1 MSLFLQASELARDL
15 VAVIEGF
22 EDTERKKAAQARALT
37 LSIEQKTITE
47 KLLALRQKICALLD
61 GAADQECTDL
71 IAVDILFEASEK
83 LRGSFFGQER
93 AESEEVL
100 IKKCRAIFEKNDIS
114 DALWFRAFVILSFYF
129 QPFEL
134 PLLKNVKDL
143 SVNAFKAYLLFTM
156 RQPHLMTQEDEG
168 RYIRYYKELT
178 SWLLD
183 LMQKTEEGSRQNILH
198 QAIKNKLT
206 FGACFY
212 VDCSTIDL
220 IKARAAILGEL
231 VRQNPALDVL
241 SRRKLPVRAVGR
253 KKKLG
258 LLSRNLKD
266 YTDTRALYALFSG
279 FDLRDYDIYWY
290 SLDVVD
296 ETCRENSSFDSKIS
310 ELAHK
315 AVSLRG
321 DAAQKAQQIIA
332 DDLDFLVIGTAYSF
346 SAKDFDQL
354 LALRLARVQ
363 VNLSALIS
371 GSSGLASYDYYI
383 VSQAS
388 PEIASVYRRESTE
401 TLKTIEGPLI
411 CYERKEKVLPSKNI
425 TRAALGIPEEAV
437 LYFSGAAVNKQM
449 APTLH
454 AFLSILR
461 EVQGSYLLFAPFSP
475 TWGGY
480 FLALTFLARLRFV
493 MKDFPDID
501 PKRII
506 VVHAVDPDD
515 FERLIQLSDV
525 CLGSFPRDGVTVAMQ
540 ALHYGKPLIARA
552 EKWLHANQ
560 DALML
565 RSLGQE
571 DLIGTDNAAVAAR
584 AIRLGRDPVLRQKT
598 AQNIAQRVEKAPFFD
613 VKKQSSK
620 MAALFEE
627 MVEEK
632 NIR

>member
-15 VAVIEGF
+15 VVVLEGF
-22 EDTERKKAAQARALT
+22 EITQREKAAQACT
-37 LSIEQKTITE
+37 LSLALEQKIITE
-47 KLLALRQKICALLD
+47 KLLMLRQEICALLD
-61 GAADQECTDL
+61 SATDQECTDL
-71 IAVDILFEASEK
+71 TAANILFEASEK
-83 LRGSFFGQER
+83 LRGSLFGQEIS
-93 AESEEVL
+93 ESEETL
-100 IKKCRAIFEKNDIS
+100 IKKCCSVFEKRDTS
-114 DALWFRAFVILSFYF
+114 HALWFRAFVLLSFYF

-134 PLLKNVKDL
+134 PLRKNIKGL
-143 SVNAFKAYLLFTM
+143 SANAFKAYLLFSM

-168 RYIRYYKELT
+168 RYISYYKVLT

-183 LMQKTEEGSRQNILH
+183 LMQKTKAGSRQNILY

-231 VRQNPALDVL
+231 VKQNPALDVI
-241 SRRKLPVRAVGR
+241 SRRKLPVREVGH
-253 KKKLG
+253 KKRLG

-279 FDLRDYDIYWY
+279 FDLRNYDIYWY

-296 ETCRENSSFDSKIS
+296 ETCRENFSFASKIS
-310 ELAHK
+310 ELTHK
-315 AVSLRG
+315 TISLCG
-321 DAAQKAQQIIA
+321 DAAQMAQQIVA
-332 DDLDFLVIGTAYSF
+332 DDLDFLVVGTAYSF
-346 SAKDFDQL
+346 GAQDFDQL

-371 GSSGLASYDYYI
+371 GSSGLVSYDYYI
-383 VSQAS
+383 VSQSPPETAS
-388 PEIASVYRRESTE
+388 IYKRESTE

-411 CYERKEKVLPSKNI
+411 CYERKEKVFSSSLI
-425 TRAALGIPEEAV
+425 TREALGIPEKGV

-449 APTLH
+449 TPMLRT
-454 AFLSILR
+454 FLSILR
-461 EVQGSYLLFAPFSP
+461 EVSSSYLLFAPFNP

-480 FLALTFLARLRFV
+480 FLALTFSARLRTV

-506 VVHAVDPDD
+506 VAHAVSPDN

-540 ALHYGKPLIARA
+540 ALHYGKPLVARA

-571 DLIGTDNAAVAAR
+571 DLIGTDNADVAAR
-584 AIRLGRDPVLRQKT
+584 AVRLGRDSVLRQKT
-598 AQNIAQRVEKAPFFD
+598 AQDIAKGIEKAPFFS
-613 VKKQSSK
+613 VKEQSSK
-620 MAALFEE
+620 MKALFEE

-632 NIR
+632 NIK